1 MESPHFNTEELQ
13 RRNRELTILNRIA
26 EALNRTTDLGE
37 ILAST
42 LAQVTELFNLQTGWV
57 WLLRED
63 SDEIY
68 LAAAQ
73 NLPSGLAHHP
83 ELMEGSCYCLDTYRA
98 GDLDGAAN
106 VNVITCSRL
115 QKLVKG
121 SDGLRYHASI
131 PLYAHGKELG
141 VFNVA
146 SAGWNQLSPEDLRIL
161 YTVGDLLSMAVERAR
176 LSARSAEIGALEE
189 RNRLAR
195 EIHDTMAQGLAGIT
209 MRLETA
215 EALLENSPSQV
226 PGLLR
231 QSIEQAL
238 LSARQNLEEA
248 RRSVLDLRAAPLE
261 GRSLPEALT
270 RLASQ
275 YQEHGKP
282 LVECRFTG
290 ASQPL
295 PPRIEVGLYRIAQEA
310 LENAVRHANA
320 HKIIIDLTLTPESV
334 TLEIMDDGQG
344 FEPGQIPPG
353 RFGLVGLNERAR
365 LLGGAFEL
373 KSSPGTG
380 TAVRVTAPI
389 T

>member
-37 ILAST
+37 ILASI

-215 EALLENSPSQV
+215 EALLENSPE
-226 PGLLR
+226 PGSR
-231 QSIEQAL
+231 P
-238 LSARQNLEEA
+238 
-248 RRSVLDLRAAPLE
+248 AAP
-261 GRSLPEALT
+261 
-270 RLASQ
+270 
-275 YQEHGKP
+275 EH
-282 LVECRFTG
+282 RTG
-290 ASQPL
+290 
-295 PPRIEVGLYRIAQEA
+295 PPIGS
-310 LENAVRHANA
+310 
-320 HKIIIDLTLTPESV
+320 P
-334 TLEIMDDGQG
+334 
-344 FEPGQIPPG
+344 EPGG
-353 RFGLVGLNERAR
+353 SAA
-365 LLGGAFEL
+365 LG
-373 KSSPGTG
+373 S
-380 TAVRVTAPI
+380 
-389 T
+389 